1 MVFCSKENLY
11 NEVNRLK
18 NSIGFNP
25 IDYNIDLVSFC
36 KSRIHVEELNFT
48 TKKLRGMAIVGDS
61 SNKDI
66 ILLNKNRTH
75 TEQCFDCGHEFIH
88 LAFHRNIKQKTFN
101 CLDEPTIKQD
111 SYLEWQANEGAAEF
125 FVPYRSLLPL
135 VKARYEK
142 LDSWAA
148 IQFFKAE
155 LAETYNVSL
164 GVIHYRLES
173 LKYEIAQYV
182 SGISIDDVK
191 ILSHTQQAKKKI
203 KVSSINDKE
212 MQLYLSESYSQHNY

>member
-1 MVFCSKENLY
+1 MVFYSKENLY
-11 NEVNRLK
+11 NEIHRLK
-18 NSIGFNP
+18 HSMGFEP
-25 IDYNIDLVSFC
+25 EEYNIDLTSYC
-36 KSRIHVEELNFT
+36 KTKIHLEELNFT
-48 TKKLRGMAIVGDS
+48 TKKLRGMAVVGDS
-61 SNKDI
+61 ENKDI
-66 ILLNKNRTH
+66 ILLNANRTH
-75 TEQCFDCGHEFIH
+75 TEQRFDCGHEVVH
-88 LAFHRNIKQKTFN
+88 LAFHRNIKQKIFN

-135 VKARYEK
+135 VKSRYEE
-142 LDSWAA
+142 LDSWAVM
-148 IQFFKAE
+148 QFFKAE

-212 MQLYLSESYSQHNY
+212 MQLYLSEFYSQHNY